1 MVRVMSQ
8 HRRDRW
14 ADRIAAAHQAR
25 PQAKRAPK
33 EAPWEQNLAGIKAA
47 CKRARRECER
57 ERKLLEEYEAE
68 RGHAIGALV
77 EAEQQ
82 RHAGR

>member
-8 HRRDRW
+8 HRRGRR
-14 ADRIAAAHQAR
+14 ADRIAQAR
-25 PQAKRAPK
+25 PQAKRASK

-68 RGHAIGALV
+68 RGHAIGALP
-77 EAEQQ
+77 
-82 RHAGR
+82 G